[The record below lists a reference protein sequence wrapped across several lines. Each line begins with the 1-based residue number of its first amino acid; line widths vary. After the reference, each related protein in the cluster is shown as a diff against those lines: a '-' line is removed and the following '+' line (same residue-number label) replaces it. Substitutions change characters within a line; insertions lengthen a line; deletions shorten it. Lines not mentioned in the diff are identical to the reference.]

1 MAMEMPQRGRP
12 ARGAVF
18 DAVDREIEELRRIG
32 GLPAPFEAR
41 DIWKGIWYEEAHH
54 STAIEGNTLLL
65 KQVRALLE
73 EGRAVGNEELAQYL
87 EVQGYA
93 EAAEWVYEQATK
105 AVSWAPTDH
114 ITLTELRHIHRTLV
128 EAVWKVKPP
137 DQLLP
142 GEGPGSFR
150 LHDVDTFVGGMKP
163 PPFTDIHALVTDWI
177 RDANAAPSPG
187 QHLMEHLA
195 QLHARFEQI
204 HPFRDGNGRAGR
216 LALNLLLVRRGYAPA
231 VIYKRDR
238 PKYLAALRR
247 ADRGNFGSLA
257 ELVARA
263 VKDGLDRFLLPALAG
278 PHRLL
283 PLPALATRD
292 LSLLALRRAAQAGR
306 LRATHQNGRWYSTK
320 QDVTAYK
327 RSRRRGRPSAVS
339 P

>member
-1 MAMEMPQRGRP
+1 MVIEMPERGRP
-12 ARGAVF
+12 ARRAVF
-18 DAVDREIEELRRIG
+18 EAVDREIKELRRIG

-65 KQVRALLE
+65 KQVRVLLE

-87 EVQGYA
+87 EVQSYA

-105 AVSWAPTDH
+105 ADSPAPADH
-114 ITLTELRHIHRTLV
+114 ITLTELRHIHRTV
-128 EAVWKVKPP
+128 IESVWKVKPP
-137 DQLLP
+137 DQLLV

-150 LHDVDTFVGGMKP
+150 LHDIDGFPGGMRP
-163 PPFTDIHALVTDWI
+163 APFTDIHPMITDWL
-177 RDANAAPSPG
+177 RDANEAPPSG

-195 QLHARFEQI
+195 RLHAWFEQI
-204 HPFRDGNGRAGR
+204 HPFRDGNGRVGR

-231 VIYKRDR
+231 VVYKRDR

-247 ADRGNFGSLA
+247 ADRGNVGSLA
-257 ELVARA
+257 ELFARA
-263 VKDGLDRFLLPALAG
+263 VKDGLNRFLLPALAG

-283 PLPALATRD
+283 PLPALAGPH

-306 LRATHQNGRWYSTK
+306 LRATHQYGHWYSTK
-320 QDVTAYK
+320 RDVTAYK
-327 RSRRRGRPSAVS
+327 SSRRRGRP
-339 P
+339 PPL